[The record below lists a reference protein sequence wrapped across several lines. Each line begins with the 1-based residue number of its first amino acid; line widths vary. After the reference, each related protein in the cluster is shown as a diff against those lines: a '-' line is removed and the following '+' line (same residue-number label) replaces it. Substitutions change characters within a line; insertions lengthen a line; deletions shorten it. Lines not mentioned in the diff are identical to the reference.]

1 MMELADKDG
10 KKGTNSLH
18 VRECREKKKYN
29 KDRNRR
35 FKKTQKQIV
44 ISELKIN

>member
-18 VRECREKKKYN
+18 VQECREKKYN